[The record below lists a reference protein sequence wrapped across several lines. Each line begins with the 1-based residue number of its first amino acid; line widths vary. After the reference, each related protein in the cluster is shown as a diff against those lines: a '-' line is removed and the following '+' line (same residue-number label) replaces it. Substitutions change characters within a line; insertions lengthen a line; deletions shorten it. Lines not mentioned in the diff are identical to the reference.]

1 MNIDPSVAVWIALAL
16 NAAGVVMMLGAK
28 RQQLSDLLKRM
39 QDNEECVDRLEREK
53 LAVTDYH
60 RENKQVH
67 ARITEHEDRR
77 VREMV
82 QVDGR
87 FIRVE
92 SRLDGHER
100 GGRR

>member
-16 NAAGVVMMLGAK
+16 NAGGVLMMLGAK
-28 RQQLSDLLKRM
+28 RQQIADLLKRM
-39 QDNEECVDRLEREK
+39 QENEDCVDRLEREK
-53 LAVTDYH
+53 LAVSDYH

-82 QVDGR
+82 SVDGR
-87 FIRVE
+87 FIRIE
-92 SRLDGHER
+92 TRMDGQER

>member
-1 MNIDPSVAVWIALAL
+1 VNLDPSVAVWIALAL

-39 QDNEECVDRLEREK
+39 QDNEDCVDRLEREK
-53 LAVTDYH
+53 LAVSDYH
-60 RENKQVH
+60 RENRQTH
-67 ARITEHEDRR
+67 ARITEHEERR

-82 QVDGR
+82 AMDGR
-87 FIRVE
+87 FIRIE
-92 SRLDGHER
+92 NRLDVQ

>member
-1 MNIDPSVAVWIALAL
+1 MNLDPSVAVWIALAL
-16 NAAGVVMMLGAK
+16 NAGGVVMMLGAK

-60 RENKQVH
+60 RENRQVH
-67 ARITEHEDRR
+67 ARITEHEERR

-82 QVDGR
+82 SVDGR
-87 FIRVE
+87 FIRIE
-92 SRLDGHER
+92 TRMDGHDR
-100 GGRR
+100 GARR